1 MCGDGVV
8 GEFVEFGRVVLGVES
23 GRVDG
28 GVGGL
33 GVVDD

>member
-1 MCGDGVV
+1 VGGDGVV
-8 GEFVEFGRVVLGVES
+8 GEFVEFGGIVLGVEG

-28 GVGGL
+28 GGGGL